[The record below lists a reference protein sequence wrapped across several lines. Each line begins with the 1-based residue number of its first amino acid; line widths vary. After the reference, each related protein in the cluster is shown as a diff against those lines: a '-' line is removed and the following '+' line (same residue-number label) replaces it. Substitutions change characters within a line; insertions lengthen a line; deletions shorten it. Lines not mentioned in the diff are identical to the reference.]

1 MRGGIQDI
9 SINTCVHFSSY
20 FSLFEMNV
28 SSNKALT
35 NIVQEQNSASDL
47 TSTPN
52 AHEGQEP
59 TLDAFQELRMS
70 PRSHIGYKEAK
81 PISKNN
87 IMGMIRQTEQ
97 NQGHRAFCQP
107 ADFAKPPEFRPGSS
121 GP

>member
-59 TLDAFQELRMS
+59 TLDAFKELRIS
-70 PRSHIGYKEAK
+70 PRTHIGCK
-81 PISKNN
+81 
-87 IMGMIRQTEQ
+87 
-97 NQGHRAFCQP
+97 
-107 ADFAKPPEFRPGSS
+107 
-121 GP
+121 